1 MTSHTDSEIFEMS
14 NRQLVALFT
23 AVHVAASR
31 GATTHEKVLLSLNY
45 IRSLPRADRFILLD
59 LVREWPVKAKAKS
72 PGRSAP
78 SLSHNAPGTER
89 PTARGI

>member
-1 MTSHTDSEIFEMS
+1 MTAHTDSDIYEMS

-31 GATTHEKVLLSLNY
+31 GETTHEKVLLSLKY
-45 IRSLPRADRFILLD
+45 IRSLPYLERSILLD
-59 LVREWPVKAKAKS
+59 LVRRWPTPSKS
-72 PGRSAP
+72 SGRSAP
-78 SLSHNAPGTER
+78 SLSHTAPGTER

>member
-1 MTSHTDSEIFEMS
+1 MTAHTDSDIYEMS

-31 GATTHEKVLLSLNY
+31 GETTHEKVLLSLKY
-45 IRSLPRADRFILLD
+45 IRSLPYLERSILLD
-59 LVREWPVKAKAKS
+59 LVRRWPVPTKKQS
-72 PGRSAP
+72 PGARSVAP
-78 SLSHNAPGTER
+78 SLSAPGNER

>member
-1 MTSHTDSEIFEMS
+1 MTTESDVYEMS

-23 AVHVAASR
+23 AMNVAAAR
-31 GATTHEKVLLSLNY
+31 AETTHEKVLLSLKY

-59 LVREWPVKAKAKS
+59 LVREWPTQAKKKS
-72 PGRSAP
+72 SAARSVAP
-78 SLSHNAPGTER
+78 SPDHAPGTER